1 MAADRTVKQRTC
13 IGCGKKAPKGDL
25 IRIVRA
31 SDEAVLLDGSER
43 APGRG
48 AYVCSAAC
56 FSRARKACKLQGA
69 LKMNVSNDDAERIE
83 AGIAA
88 LCAAHEA

>member
-1 MAADRTVKQRTC
+1 MSAERTIKQRTC
-13 IGCGKKAPKGDL
+13 IGCGRKAPKGDL
-25 IRIVRA
+25 ARIVRA
-31 SDEAVLLDGSER
+31 SDGTALLDGSGR

-48 AYVCSAAC
+48 AYVCSVAC
-56 FSRARKACKLQGA
+56 FSRARKARKLQGA

-88 LCAAHEA
+88 LCATSEA